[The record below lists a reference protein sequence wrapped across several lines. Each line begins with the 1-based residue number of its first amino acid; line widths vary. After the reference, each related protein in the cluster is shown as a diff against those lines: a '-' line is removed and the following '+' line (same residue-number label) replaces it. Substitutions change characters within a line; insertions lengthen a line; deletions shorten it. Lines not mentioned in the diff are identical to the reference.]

1 MHQSADIR
9 GKDDLQYDREG
20 LAGTGVH
27 ASGNRERRT
36 AAAGCADRDRSDQ
49 FYRRSDGGQ

>member
-36 AAAGCADRDRSDQ
+36 AAAGCADRD
-49 FYRRSDGGQ
+49 